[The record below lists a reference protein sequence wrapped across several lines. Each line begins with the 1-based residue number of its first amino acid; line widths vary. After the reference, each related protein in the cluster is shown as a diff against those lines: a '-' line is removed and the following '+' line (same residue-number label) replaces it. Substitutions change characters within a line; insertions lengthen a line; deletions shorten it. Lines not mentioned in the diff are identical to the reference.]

1 MTTAVQKIVDEVR
14 QLRKAE
20 LDELLA
26 WLADYQLSEMDAWD
40 QEIAADSL
48 PGGRLEGVLR
58 RVRRDVAEGRTRPL
72 DEVFDNS

>member
-1 MTTAVQKIVDEVR
+1 MTTAVQRIVDEVR

-20 LDELLA
+20 LDELLT

-72 DEVFDNS
+72 DEVLDNS

>member
-48 PGGRLEGVLR
+48 PGGRLERVLR

-72 DEVFDNS
+72 DEVLDNS

>member
-1 MTTAVQKIVDEVR
+1 MTTAVQRIVDEVR

-20 LDELLA
+20 LDELLT

-58 RVRRDVAEGRTRPL
+58 RVRRDVAEGRTRSRRSGSCGP
-72 DEVFDNS
+72 